1 MKLGFDAKRLFNNYT
16 GLGNYSRSLVFHLQ
30 QSNPDIEYHL
40 FSPEASPGKAT
51 AHFFNTSQFHIH
63 QSKARIKAYWRS
75 FSIIKDLKK
84 TGIDIYHGLSNEL
97 PHNLQQSG
105 IKSVVTIHDLIFKIY
120 PETYSLSERII
131 YDRKFRYACS
141 QTDKVVA
148 ISENTKQDIVRLYQI
163 PESKIEVVYQSCHPV
178 FYQLQSN
185 SDNLAVRELYH
196 LPEQYFLYVGSVE
209 ERKNLQLIIE
219 AYQLAKDEI
228 KIPLI
233 IIGKGGAYKH
243 DCKRLIEKYQLGNYF
258 IWLENLADNVHLQCI
273 YQMATA
279 LIYPS
284 FYEGFGLPVAEA
296 LLCKTPVIAA
306 ATSSLQEAGGPDS
319 IYVDP
324 KNSAALADAMKRI
337 LSDKELVE
345 KMKEM
350 GYQYA
355 HTNFSPEP
363 LARQM
368 HCLYQ
373 SLLP

>member
-30 QSNPDIEYHL
+30 QSKPDIEYHL

-51 AHFFNTSQFHIH
+51 AHFFSTSQFHIH

-75 FSIIKDLKK
+75 FSIVKDLKK
-84 TGIDIYHGLSNEL
+84 AGIELYHGLSNEL

-141 QTDKVVA
+141 HADKIVA
-148 ISENTKQDIVRLYQI
+148 ISENTKQDIIRLYQI
-163 PESKIEVVYQSCHPV
+163 PESKIDVIYQSCNPV
-178 FYQLQSN
+178 FYRLQSDA
-185 SDNLAVRELYH
+185 DNKAVSELYH

-228 KIPLI
+228 KVPLI
-233 IIGKGGAYKH
+233 IIGKGGTYKN
-243 DCKRLIEKYQLGNYF
+243 DCKKLIEKYQLGNYF

-273 YQMATA
+273 YQMAAA

-296 LLCKTPVIAA
+296 LLSKTPVIAA

-324 KNSAALADAMKRI
+324 KSPSALADAMKRI

-355 HTNFSPEP
+355 HRIFSPQP
-363 LARQM
+363 LAQQLHR
-368 HCLYQ
+368 LYQ
-373 SLLP
+373 SML